1 MRVGHAKH
9 LWKHDCQ
16 VFNWRSTVV
25 SVEYTYVC
33 TYSVPNVNGPFQ
45 NLKYYSEGI
54 IHVKIEKVMSSQK

>member
-1 MRVGHAKH
+1 M
-9 LWKHDCQ
+9 
-16 VFNWRSTVV
+16 

-54 IHVKIEKVMSSQK
+54 IYIKIEKVMSSQK